1 MEYGAQSVIQDGMML
16 MPMQCVGSYNMQVF
30 TYYSSDNFTCI
41 QMVCRFMILILGLE
55 LPHYIYIVLTV
66 ITPLVSKVVLRLGIH
81 IPILIVITTKKQ
93 E

>member
-1 MEYGAQSVIQDGMML
+1 MEYGAQSVIQDGTML

-41 QMVCRFMILILGLE
+41 QMVCHFMILILGLE
-55 LPHYIYIVLTV
+55 LPHYIYIMLTV
-66 ITPLVSKVVLRLGIH
+66 ITPLISKVVLRLGIH

>member
-1 MEYGAQSVIQDGMML
+1 
-16 MPMQCVGSYNMQVF
+16 MQVHVF

-41 QMVCRFMILILGLE
+41 QMVCHFMILILGLE
-55 LPHYIYIVLTV
+55 LPHYIYIMLTV

-81 IPILIVITTKKQ
+81 IPILIVITTRKQ